1 MNSIVE
7 DLVRDEGI
15 ELKPYRCPAGRLT
28 IGVGRNLDDVGLT
41 KREALYLLAQ
51 DLARTEEQ
59 LDRLLPW
66 WRSLS
71 EARQRALVNMG
82 FNLGIKRLLGF
93 HDMLAALEAG
103 EWERAAASALDS
115 QWARQVGAR
124 AERIARLLRE
134 G

>member
-15 ELKPYRCPAGRLT
+15 ELKPYRCPVGRLT
-28 IGVGRNLDDVGLT
+28 IGVGRNLDDVGIT
-41 KREALYLLAQ
+41 KREALFLLGQ
-51 DLARTEEQ
+51 DIARTEEQ
-59 LDRLLPW
+59 FDRLLPW

-71 EARQRALVNMG
+71 EARQRALLNMG

-93 HDMLAALEAG
+93 HDMLGALEAG
-103 EWERAAASALDS
+103 EWELAAASALDS

-124 AERIARLLRE
+124 AGRIARLLKE